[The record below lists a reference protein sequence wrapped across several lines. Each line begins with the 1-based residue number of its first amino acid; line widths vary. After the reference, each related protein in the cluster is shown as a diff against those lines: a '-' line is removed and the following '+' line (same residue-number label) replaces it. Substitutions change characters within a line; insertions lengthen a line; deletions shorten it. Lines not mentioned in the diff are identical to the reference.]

1 MTTTDMT
8 TRAVLF
14 HRIGGP
20 EVLTVEE
27 VPLPAP
33 GPGEVLVRVEAIGL
47 NRAEALFRSGTY
59 YYPATLPGSRLGYE
73 AAGVVEAV
81 GTGVTAYAPGD
92 AVMAAANFD
101 FGVHGVYAERVV
113 LPEEY
118 VVARPEGVDAVTAA
132 AVWLTYFTAY
142 GGMVL
147 TGGLGPG
154 DHVVITGASSGVG
167 TAAIQT
173 ALRVGAVPI
182 ATTRGEGKRKRLLE
196 LGAAHV
202 ITTDTEDLVEE
213 VRRITGGAGVDLAF
227 DAIGGPGFARL
238 GDALRPGGTAV
249 LYGWLDPRPVALSA
263 NWPQTVHT
271 YANGALARTGE
282 GRRRAAGFI
291 GSGLRDGSLTPVIAE
306 VFDGLE
312 RITDA
317 HRLMESNAHLGKIV
331 VRVGRWDE
339 GGQRRGSPSGLPSR
353 SSGGSSRSGVDW

>member
-1 MTTTDMT
+1 MTTK
-8 TRAVLF
+8 AVLF
-14 HRIGGP
+14 HELGGP

-33 GPGEVLVRVEAIGL
+33 APGEVLVRVEAIGL
-47 NRAEALFRSGTY
+47 NRAEALFRAGTY
-59 YYPATLPGSRLGYE
+59 YYPPTLPGSRLGYE

-81 GTGVTAYAPGD
+81 GAGVTAYAPGD
-92 AVMAAANFD
+92 PVMAAANFD

-147 TGGLGPG
+147 TGGLGAG

-202 ITTDTEDLVEE
+202 IVTESEDADDLVAE
-213 VRRITGGAGVDLAF
+213 VRGITGGAGADLVF
-227 DAIGGPGFARL
+227 DAVGGPGFARL

-249 LYGWLDPRPVALSA
+249 LYGWLDPEPVALSM

-271 YANGALARTGE
+271 YANGALAETGE

-291 GSGLRDGSLTPVIAE
+291 GSGLRDGSLAPVIAE
-306 VFDGLE
+306 TFDGLE

-317 HRLMESNAHLGKIV
+317 HRLMESNTHLGKIV
-331 VRVGRWDE
+331 VRVGT
-339 GGQRRGSPSGLPSR
+339 
-353 SSGGSSRSGVDW
+353 

>member
-1 MTTTDMT
+1 MTTTTGRT
-8 TRAVLF
+8 TKAVLF
-14 HRIGGP
+14 HETGGP

-27 VPLPAP
+27 VALPAP

-47 NRAEALFRSGTY
+47 NRAEALFREGTY
-59 YYPATLPGSRLGYE
+59 YYRATLPGSRLGYE

-81 GTGVTAYAPGD
+81 GAGVTAYAPGD
-92 AVMAAANFD
+92 PVMAAANFD

-118 VVARPEGVDAVTAA
+118 VVARPEGVDAVTGA

-147 TGGLGPG
+147 TGGLRPG
-154 DHVVITGASSGVG
+154 DHAVITGASSGVG

-173 ALRVGAVPI
+173 ALRIGAVPI

-202 ITTDTEDLVEE
+202 IVTENKDADALVEE
-213 VRRITGGAGVDLAF
+213 VRRITGGAGADLVF

-249 LYGWLDPRPVALSA
+249 LYGFLDPRPVELSM
-263 NWPQTVHT
+263 NWPITTHG
-271 YANGALARTGE
+271 YANGALARTEE

-291 GSGLRDGSLTPVIAE
+291 GSGLRDGSLAPVIAE
-306 VFDGLE
+306 TFEGLE

-317 HRLMESNAHLGKIV
+317 HRLMESNTHTGKIV
-331 VRVGRWDE
+331 VRVRH
-339 GGQRRGSPSGLPSR
+339 
-353 SSGGSSRSGVDW
+353 

>member
-1 MTTTDMT
+1 MTTTTGRT
-8 TRAVLF
+8 TKAVLF
-14 HRIGGP
+14 HGLGGP

-27 VPLPAP
+27 VALPDP

-47 NRAEALFRSGTY
+47 NRAEALFRAGTY
-59 YYPATLPGSRLGYE
+59 YYPATLPGSRIGYE

-81 GTGVTAYAPGD
+81 GAGVTAYAPGD
-92 AVMAAANFD
+92 PVMAAANFE
-101 FGVHGVYAERVV
+101 FGTHGVHAERVV

-118 VVARPEGVDAVTAA
+118 LVARPEGVDAVTAA
-132 AVWLTYFTAY
+132 AVWLTYSTAY

-147 TGGLGPG
+147 TGGLGAG

-173 ALRVGAVPI
+173 ALRVGAVPV
-182 ATTRGEGKRKRLLE
+182 ATTRGEEKRKRLLE

-202 ITTDTEDLVEE
+202 IVTDGTGATAAMDMVEE
-213 VRRITGGAGVDLAF
+213 VRRFTGGAGADLAF

-249 LYGWLDPRPVALSA
+249 LYGWLDPRPVALSR

-271 YANGALARTGE
+271 YANGALVRTAE
-282 GRRRAAGFI
+282 GRRQVAGFI
-291 GSGLRDGSLTPVIAE
+291 GAGLRDGSLAPVIAE
-306 VFDGLE
+306 TFDGLE
-312 RITDA
+312 RIADA

-331 VRVGRWDE
+331 VRVG
-339 GGQRRGSPSGLPSR
+339 G
-353 SSGGSSRSGVDW
+353 